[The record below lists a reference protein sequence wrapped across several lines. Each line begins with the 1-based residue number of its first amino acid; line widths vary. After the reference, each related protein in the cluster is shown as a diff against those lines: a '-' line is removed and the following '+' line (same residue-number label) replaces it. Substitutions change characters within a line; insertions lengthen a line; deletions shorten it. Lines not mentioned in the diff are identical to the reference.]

1 MMGRINPGIRGGL
14 LNLFYAVYEKNAD
27 RSLDALE
34 VMGVLVP
41 GGDRTAVRRTAQFFL
56 NSFEDRLK
64 AQKEERASKGAE
76 YEADFKPQRSKDE
89 AKTRRKQILSTIGE
103 DLLSVGR
110 DQPFRFPATFT
121 FVVRAFSVLDGIGKG
136 LNPRF
141 DISEIS
147 RPYARELL
155 LEAQAF
161 ALPPQVV
168 SAQRKLQKGFL
179 AQNRAVVNL
188 FKGPDRIEDVYNV
201 LYKIEQGQF
210 KPRVRALEVERAVDR
225 VRVMQGIILR
235 AVLAGV
241 SVNVGTVLYVA
252 TFPFAANVCFVAG
265 GLAVLGTLLQILKLK
280 KLETKERQLIGAA

>member
-1 MMGRINPGIRGGL
+1 M
-14 LNLFYAVYEKNAD
+14 
-27 RSLDALE
+27 
-34 VMGVLVP
+34 
-41 GGDRTAVRRTAQFFL
+41 
-56 NSFEDRLK
+56 
-64 AQKEERASKGAE
+64 SK
-76 YEADFKPQRSKDE
+76 
-89 AKTRRKQILSTIGE
+89 
-103 DLLSVGR
+103 

-141 DISEIS
+141 DISEIA

-161 ALPPQVV
+161 ALPPQLVAGGRDIKKRV
-168 SAQRKLQKGFL
+168 L

-188 FKGPDRIEDVYNV
+188 FKGPDRIEEVANTIQR
-201 LYKIEQGQF
+201 IENGQF

-235 AVLAGV
+235 AVLAGI

-252 TFPFAANVCFVAG
+252 TFPLAANACFVAG
-265 GLAVLGTLLQILKLK
+265 GLAALSTLITLLKLK
-280 KLETKERQLIGAA
+280 KLEKKELQLSGAA

>member
-1 MMGRINPGIRGGL
+1 
-14 LNLFYAVYEKNAD
+14 
-27 RSLDALE
+27 
-34 VMGVLVP
+34 MGVLVP
-41 GGDRTAVRRTAQFFL
+41 QGDLTAVRRTAQFFL
-56 NSFEDRLK
+56 NSFDERLK
-64 AQKEERASKGAE
+64 AQKEEKARLGDE
-76 YEADFKPQRSKDE
+76 YDANFKPQRTKDE
-89 AKTRRKQILSTIGE
+89 SKQRRKQILSSIGE
-103 DLLSVGR
+103 DLLAVSR

-161 ALPPQVV
+161 ALPPQLV
-168 SAQRKLQKGFL
+168 STQRKLQKGFT

-188 FKGPDRIEDVYNV
+188 FRGPDRIEDVYNV
-201 LYKIEQGQF
+201 VSKIEQGTF

-235 AVLAGV
+235 AVLAGI

-252 TFPFAANVCFVAG
+252 TFPLAANACFAAGAFA
-265 GLAVLGTLLQILKLK
+265 ALGTVLQLLKLK
-280 KLETKERQLIGAA
+280 KLEKKELQLIGAA